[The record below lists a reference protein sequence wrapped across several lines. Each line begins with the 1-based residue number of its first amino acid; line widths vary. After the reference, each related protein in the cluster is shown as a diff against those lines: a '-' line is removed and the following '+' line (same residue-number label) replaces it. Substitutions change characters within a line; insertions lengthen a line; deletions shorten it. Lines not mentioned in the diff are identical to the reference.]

1 MALFSFF
8 KKNEFFYSE
17 EKQKILDAIQ
27 WAEEKTSGEVRIYLE
42 SRCRFVDPLYRAAEI
57 FWGLKMEQTKDHNA
71 VLVYVALRDRQFAIY
86 ADSGIH
92 EKVGTEFWEKEVE
105 KMKIHFKQKQYSEA
119 IVHVVKDIGEAL
131 HKHFPYQRDTDKNE
145 LPDDIVFGD

>member
-1 MALFSFF
+1 MSLFSFF
-8 KKNEFFYSE
+8 KQNDFFYSE

-42 SRCRFVDPLYRAAEI
+42 SRCRYVDPLHRAAEI
-57 FWGLKMEQTKDHNA
+57 FWGLKMDQTKDHNA

-86 ADSGIH
+86 ADKGIH

-105 KMKIHFKQKQYSEA
+105 KMKTHFKQKQYSEA

-131 HKHFPYQRDTDKNE
+131 HNHFPFQRDKDKNE